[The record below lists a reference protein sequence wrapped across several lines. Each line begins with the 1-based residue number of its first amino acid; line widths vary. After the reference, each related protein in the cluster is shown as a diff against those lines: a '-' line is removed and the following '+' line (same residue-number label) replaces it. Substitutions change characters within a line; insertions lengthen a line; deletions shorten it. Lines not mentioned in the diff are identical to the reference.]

1 MVIVV
6 AKVDARCCVYL
17 LGVHLRL
24 IFKENIHSTSY
35 YLSGRLQKV
44 EALHLQPS
52 GIVTI
57 GAQDATGGDKGLS
70 LN

>member
-6 AKVDARCCVYL
+6 AKGDARGCVYL

-24 IFKENIHSTSY
+24 MYKENIHSTSY
-35 YLSGRLQKV
+35 HLSGRLQKV
-44 EALHLQPS
+44 KALHLQPS
-52 GIVTI
+52 GIITMR
-57 GAQDATGGDKGLS
+57 AQDATWGDKGLS